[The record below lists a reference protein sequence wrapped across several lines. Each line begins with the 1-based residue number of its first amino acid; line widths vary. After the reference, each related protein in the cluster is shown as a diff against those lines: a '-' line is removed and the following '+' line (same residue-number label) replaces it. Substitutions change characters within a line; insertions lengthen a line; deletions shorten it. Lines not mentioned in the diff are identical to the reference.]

1 MKALILAAGLGS
13 RLRPLT
19 DSRPKALVE
28 VGGVTL
34 LERTLRTLSDA
45 GCSGFVVNVHHFG
58 DQIMD
63 FLARNRNFGLD
74 IAISDER
81 DLLRDTGGAIRH
93 AAPLLR
99 TEEKFLIHN
108 VDIISNLDYRGFM
121 ARCSASAAEASL
133 LVSRRQTSRYLLFE
147 EDGALAGWTNVATGE
162 VRSPYAESDFDVSQF
177 RRLAFSGI
185 HVFSSSLLEEMAP
198 WPEKFSV
205 IDFYLQMCTAHRIE
219 AVEEPQLQLA
229 DLGTPAAVAEFEK
242 R

>member
-58 DQIMD
+58 YQIID
-63 FLARNRNFGLD
+63 FLERNRNFGLD

-93 AAPLLR
+93 AAPLLQG
-99 TEEKFLIHN
+99 EEKFLIHN
-108 VDIISNLDYRGFM
+108 VDIISNLDYRAFM
-121 ARCSASAAEASL
+121 ARCGASAAEASL
-133 LVSRRQTSRYLLFE
+133 LVSRRQTSRYLLFS
-147 EDGALAGWTNVATGE
+147 DDDALAGWTNVATGE
-162 VRSPYAESDFDVSQF
+162 IRSPYSEFDAGQF

-185 HVFSSSLLEEMAP
+185 HVFSSSLLEKMAP
-198 WPEKFSV
+198 LPEKFSV
-205 IDFYLQMCTAHRIE
+205 IDFYLQMCSEHRIE
-219 AVEEPQLQLA
+219 AVEEPQLQLS